1 MTATQ
6 DGGLMA
12 LVIQIAPI
20 VAIFILFYFLM
31 IRPQQK
37 RMKAHQAL
45 IAGVKRGDEVV
56 LSNGMVGKVT
66 RVEDAEAMVEISQG
80 VNVRVVKAMIA
91 EVRNRAAIAANDSKA

>member
-1 MTATQ
+1 MPAAQ

-12 LVIQIAPI
+12 MVVQIAPI

-45 IAGVKRGDEVV
+45 IAGVKRGDEIV

-91 EVRNRAAIAANDSKA
+91 EVRNRTAIAANDKG

>member
-1 MTATQ
+1 
-6 DGGLMA
+6 MA
-12 LVIQIAPI
+12 MAVQIAPI

-37 RMKAHQAL
+37 RVKAHQAL
-45 IAGVKRGDEVV
+45 IASVKRGDEVV

-80 VNVRVVKAMIA
+80 VNVRVVKSMIA
-91 EVRNRAAIAANDSKA
+91 EVRNRTAIAANDKG

>member
-1 MTATQ
+1 MLIQ
-6 DGGLMA
+6 FLPLVGL
-12 LVIQIAPI
+12 V
-20 VAIFILFYFLM
+20 VLFYFLM

-91 EVRNRAAIAANDSKA
+91 EVRNRTAIAANDKG

>member
-1 MTATQ
+1 MTAAQ

-12 LVIQIAPI
+12 LVVQIAPI

-37 RMKAHQAL
+37 RMKAHQTL

-66 RVEDAEAMVEISQG
+66 RVEDSEAMVEISQG

-91 EVRNRAAIAANDSKA
+91 EVRNRTAIAANDKG